1 MTDKGENACSTLR
14 HWHNFRL
21 QLLMEGVAIGLVSG
35 AVVVA
40 YRFSLDKAMQAAS
53 YIRELVL
60 RNTALVPLYLGG
72 IILLGIAI
80 GLIVRFEPMVKGSGI
95 PQVEGILLRNM
106 KIDWLR
112 VILGKFIGGVL
123 ALGGG
128 LSLGRE
134 GPSVQIGASIGQGF
148 GKIFKR
154 MRLEEKYLVTSG
166 ASAGLAAAFNAPLAG
181 VMFALE
187 EVHKNFS
194 PLILLPA
201 MAASVAADFVSRN
214 FFGQEPVFNFKGIEL
229 IPLDH
234 YFHLIFLGIIM
245 GAFGVLFNKLIL
257 KTQEAYARQNIIK
270 SEFNIIIPLLFAGAS
285 GFFIPQILG
294 GGHGL
299 IVSLMEN
306 GITLKM
312 LFIILAFKFA
322 FTMLSYGSGA
332 PGGIFLPLLVIG
344 ALTGDI
350 YGQIMAQWG
359 IIETGY
365 IKNLIILSMAGYFT
379 AIVRAPITGIILVSE
394 MTGSFRLLLP
404 VTIIAVAAHVTADIM
419 GSEPIYESL
428 LERILQRNPEKVEP
442 ESDKKTIIQVIVCL
456 GSNIEGKKIKEVN
469 WPSNFLVV
477 GIKRGKFEII
487 PEGDTQIFAGDYIT
501 ALVDEENAEEIER
514 KLIQNTMNVIV
525 NEAK

>member
-1 MTDKGENACSTLR
+1 MTDKRENACNTLR

-21 QLLMEGVAIGLVSG
+21 QLLMEGVAIGLISG

-40 YRFSLDKAMQAAS
+40 YRFSLEKAMHMAS
-53 YIRELVL
+53 YMRRLVQE
-60 RNTALVPLYLGG
+60 NPGVVPLYLGG
-72 IILLGIAI
+72 IVLLGVLI
-80 GLIVRFEPMVKGSGI
+80 GWIVRLEPMVKGSGI

-106 KIDWLR
+106 KIDWFR

-154 MRLEEKYLVTSG
+154 MKLEEKYLVTSG

-201 MAASVAADFVSRN
+201 MAASVAADFVSRK
-214 FFGQEPVFNFKGIEL
+214 FFGQQPVFDFRIIEL
-229 IPLDH
+229 FPLDH
-234 YFHLIFLGIIM
+234 YFHLIFLGVILGI
-245 GAFGVLFNKLIL
+245 FGVLFNKVMI
-257 KTQEAYARQNIIK
+257 KTQHAYARQNIIK
-270 SEFNIIIPLLFAGAS
+270 SEFNVIIPLIFAGTA
-285 GFFIPQILG
+285 GFLMPQILG

-299 IVSLMEN
+299 IVSLME
-306 GITLKM
+306 GGLTIKM
-312 LFIILAFKFA
+312 LFAILICKFA

-350 YGQIMAQWG
+350 YGNVMAQMG

-404 VTIIAVAAHVTADIM
+404 VTIIAIAAHVTADLM

-428 LERILQRNPEKVEP
+428 LDGILQKNPEKVEP

-456 GSNIEGKKIKEVN
+456 GSNIEGKRIKEVN
-469 WPSNFLVV
+469 WPANFLVV
-477 GIKRGKFEII
+477 GIKRGMSEII
-487 PEGDTQIFAGDYIT
+487 PEGDTQILAGDYIT

-514 KLIQNTMNVIV
+514 KLIQNTRNAIV
-525 NEAK
+525 NEAR